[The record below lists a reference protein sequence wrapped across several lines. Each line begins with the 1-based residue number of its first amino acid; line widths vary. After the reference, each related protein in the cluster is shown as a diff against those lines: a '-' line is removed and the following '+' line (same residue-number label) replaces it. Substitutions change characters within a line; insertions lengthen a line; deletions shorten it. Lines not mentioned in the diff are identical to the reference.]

1 MATLS
6 DKMGAPAQ
14 TVRIAII
21 RPQHEVL
28 FAGDVS
34 AVQAG
39 GGLAVGNISALKE
52 AYPDGEVIYPDAGMD
67 IATGYIWSG
76 GVFVPPATV
85 PRFAPYQIFAMFTE
99 AERSRYFAAIDAADV
114 SVRTVSE
121 MIRLQAGTLLEGT
134 HPVVQSA
141 LVILRL
147 AGVIDSDAR
156 LTELGNSLQGV

>member
-6 DKMGAPAQ
+6 DKMSVPGQ

-39 GGLAVGNISALKE
+39 GGLMVSNIAALKA
-52 AYPDGEVIYPDAGMD
+52 AYPDGELIYPAANDD
-67 IATGYIWSG
+67 IAAGYIWSG
-76 GVFVPPATV
+76 GAFVPPDVV
-85 PRFAPYQIFAMFTE
+85 PRFAPYQIFALFSDL
-99 AERSRYFAAIDAADV
+99 ERARYFAALDAADV
-114 SVRTVSE
+114 SVRTVAE
-121 MIRLQAGTLLEGT
+121 MIRLQAGTVLEGT

-141 LVILRL
+141 LVILR
-147 AGVIDSDAR
+147 ASGVIDNDVR
-156 LTELGNSLQGV
+156 LTELGNTLQGI